1 MTFIYN
7 KQSMKERR
15 QTLRNS
21 VPKAESILWSYLKNK
36 RLYGYKFR
44 RQYSVGP
51 YVIDFYCP
59 KLKLA
64 IEIDGP
70 SHIGRGKYD
79 KERQKYIESIGI
91 SFLRFINENV
101 YNNLEGVIETIC
113 NKLP

>member
-1 MTFIYN
+1 
-7 KQSMKERR
+7 MKERR

-21 VPKAESILWSYLKNK
+21 VPKAESILWAQLKNK

-44 RQYSVGP
+44 RQYSAGP

-70 SHIGRGKYD
+70 SHIGQEAYD
-79 KERQKYIESIGI
+79 QERQIFIEQFGI
-91 SFLRFINENV
+91 KFLRF
-101 YNNLEGVIETIC
+101 NNRDIFQNIGGVIEAIC
-113 NKLP
+113 SKFQ